1 MEFTILKLKDIPCTI
16 LDKYK
21 KEFILPLNTEV
32 NSAIYIKP
40 TEADKNVQIHDMTK
54 LIGMTKIAV
63 VILDVDGMFIKEESF
78 TPYQY
83 GSICHRRNIIL
94 SKEGRRVV
102 KTFRDYLTEVN
113 MFREIIHTPETLVF
127 GMCHSGLVF

>member
-1 MEFTILKLKDIPCTI
+1 MEFTIMKLKDIPFTI

-21 KEFILPLNTEV
+21 KEFILPINTEV

-63 VILDVDGMFIKEESF
+63 VILDVDDMFIKEESF

-83 GSICHRRNIIL
+83 GSICHRRNVIL
-94 SKEGRRVV
+94 SKEGRRVA
-102 KTFRDYLTEVN
+102 KTFGDYLTEVN
-113 MFREIIHTPETLVF
+113 MFREITHTPETLVF
-127 GMCHSGLVF
+127 GMCHSGLIF